1 MGFLRRDF
9 GATGL
14 FAMGAALSPAQLVVG
29 IVTLTLFVPCFA
41 SLMMIVKEH
50 GARRAALM
58 LALIMPFAFFLGGVL
73 RFALA
78 FAGWGQ

>member
-1 MGFLRRDF
+1 
-9 GATGL
+9 
-14 FAMGAALSPAQLVVG
+14 
-29 IVTLTLFVPCFA
+29 
-41 SLMMIVKEH
+41 MMIVKEH